1 MIRFLLAAVP
11 VAGILVALLAIGKLS
26 LSAEAMADIRRR
38 LEARRGAV

>member
-11 VAGILVALLAIGKLS
+11 IAGISVGLLMIYFFPLTPQKM
-26 LSAEAMADIRRR
+26 AEIRRQ